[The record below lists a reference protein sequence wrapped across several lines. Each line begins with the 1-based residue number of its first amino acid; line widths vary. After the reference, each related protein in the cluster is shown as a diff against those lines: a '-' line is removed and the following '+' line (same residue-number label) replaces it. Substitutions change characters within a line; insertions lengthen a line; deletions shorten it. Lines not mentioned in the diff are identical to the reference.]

1 MESAQFANRMRG
13 NAAFLANFGASKAL
27 VYLIP
32 LTIAAVAPAAV
43 YGGIEFAWAAGLLVA
58 SILVGAPL
66 SGVTQRYIVG
76 KERVVAD
83 EIALVTLL
91 AAGAGT
97 LIWWAMEAV
106 AAPLEWRI
114 AAASFAVAILHN
126 SISTIFRMSGRRNL
140 TAWADGTATLVAGA
154 LAAILWVVGSLT
166 LSGMTMIYGAAG
178 VAIAA
183 GSALVLWR
191 TRAAGLR
198 DRLAASFAIGL
209 PMLAGGVLAMWLGV
223 GGRMMV
229 GFFDAAHVAAYS
241 FAFRV
246 GGVAL
251 GVHQLA
257 ITALFAR
264 IYGAVTKR
272 ADQMLAPFLGGVAM
286 LTAGIAVA
294 GPLVVPYFR
303 IEALAG
309 DGVAVFVRILP
320 IVCLQVFFWIAF
332 AMLQMR
338 VNRYR
343 LAATVFWPMLWV
355 TVGGTGLIVAAM
367 WGLGLG
373 IIGLCWGIA
382 AQSVAYF
389 LCEIWVLSRRKLN
402 HARVNWVALG
412 GGIALSVIAVGTLI
426 IRGPLP

>member
-1 MESAQFANRMRG
+1 MRRLASG
-13 NAAFLANFGASKAL
+13 GALFLANFGVSKAL

-32 LTIAAVAPAAV
+32 LTIAAIAPAAV
-43 YGGIEFAWAAGLLVA
+43 YGGIEFAWAVGLLFA
-58 SILVGAPL
+58 SLIVGAPL

-76 KERVVAD
+76 KERAVAD

-91 AAGAGT
+91 AAGAG
-97 LIWWAMEAV
+97 LLLWALTEATH
-106 AAPLEWRI
+106 APMTWRI
-114 AAASFAVAILHN
+114 AAASVGVAILHN
-126 SISTIFRMSGRRNL
+126 SISTVFRMSGRRNL
-140 TAWADGTATLVAGA
+140 TAWADGTATLTAGT
-154 LAAILWVVGSLT
+154 LAAILWAVGALT
-166 LSGMTMIYGAAG
+166 LPGMTMIYGAAG

-183 GSALVLWR
+183 GSAVILWR

-198 DRLAASFAIGL
+198 ARLASSFAIGL

-241 FAFRV
+241 FAFRI

-264 IYGAVTKR
+264 IYGAVTKQ
-272 ADQMLAPFLGGVAM
+272 ADRMLAPFLGGVAL
-286 LTAGIAVA
+286 LTGVIAIA
-294 GPLVVPYFR
+294 GPFATPHFK
-303 IEALAG
+303 IAALAG
-309 DGVAVFVRILP
+309 DGEAVFVRILP

-343 LAATVFWPMLWV
+343 LAAAVFWPMLWV
-355 TVGGTGLIVAAM
+355 TVGGTALIAAAI
-367 WGLGLG
+367 WGLDLG
-373 IIGLCWGIA
+373 IIGLCWAIA

-389 LCEIWVLSRRKLN
+389 LCEIWALSTRKLN

-412 GGIALSVIAVGTLI
+412 GGLGLTAIAAVTLI
-426 IRGPLP
+426 IKGPLP